1 MIDYQEI
8 GNNIKICRIRCNLKQ
23 AELAEMVGVTSQ
35 HISHVERCQT
45 KPSLTLLVDISTA
58 LRVDLYTLLG
68 SNIPVHPDVSISVEF
83 ASMLKDAAPEQVKLC
98 LSVCK
103 TIISMTIC
111 SPAKRRSSAL
121 LFVLSNDSSGIE
133 CTVFTKAL
141 TAG

>member
-23 AELAEMVGVTSQ
+23 AELAEM

-103 TIISMTIC
+103 TIIEHGESHQF
-111 SPAKRRSSAL
+111 K
-121 LFVLSNDSSGIE
+121 
-133 CTVFTKAL
+133 
-141 TAG
+141 